1 MRSDPSRGPTGAA
14 GAALLPEVGVLGLV
28 PDPFNAVWQPRQQ
41 VLLRLA
47 RYFHVVWVNPA
58 QSWRWWER
66 SGINGAAAACAPV
79 EDADRFTVYTPWLPL
94 LYRPARLARAMERA
108 RLKHARAIL
117 ARRGCTAIVLSLWR
131 PQFAEALE
139 LVRFDQSCYHID
151 DEYSFAEQAVP
162 LGDHERRLIG
172 AVDQV
177 FVTSR
182 GLLAGKGG
190 INPHTDFV
198 PNGVDFAAY
207 AAPWPEP
214 PDLAAIPR
222 PRIGYTGVVKPQLDW
237 PLLEALAASRPDWS
251 FVFVGPIQ
259 REPRTLEVV
268 ARLGRRANVHF
279 LGLRS
284 LEALAAYP
292 QHFDVCIM
300 PYRLNHYTDQ
310 IYPLKLH
317 EYLASGRPTVGTPI
331 STLTTFPEVVRLAHG
346 PREWVQAIAE
356 ALGPTAITDERRTA
370 RQRVARD
377 HDWDGLV
384 QQIART
390 IAGRLG
396 PAWAA
401 RLDEAVEHRAAS
413 GAAGFLSPADRRGPD
428 R

>member
-1 MRSDPSRGPTGAA
+1 VDGA
-14 GAALLPEVGVLGLV
+14 GSALLPEVGVIGLV
-28 PDPFNAVWQPRQQ
+28 PDAFNAVWQPRQQ

-47 RYFHVVWVNPA
+47 RYFQVVWVNPA

-66 SGINGAAAACAPV
+66 PVVNDPAVAPV
-79 EDADRFTVYTPWLPL
+79 EDANRFTVYTPWLPL
-94 LYRPARLARAMERA
+94 LYRPPRLARAMERA
-108 RLKHARAIL
+108 RLNHARAIL

-131 PQFAEALE
+131 PQFAEVLE
-139 LVRFDQSCYHID
+139 ILRFDQSCYHID
-151 DEYSFAEQAVP
+151 DEYSFAEEAVP

-237 PLLEALAASRPDWS
+237 PLLEALAAMKSDWS

-259 REPRTLEVV
+259 REARTVDAV

-317 EYLASGRPTVGTPI
+317 EYLAGGRPTVGTPI
-331 STLTTFPEVVRLAHG
+331 NTLTAFPEVVRLAHG
-346 PREWVQAIAE
+346 PREWVRAIAE
-356 ALGPTAITDERRTA
+356 ALEPAANTEERRTA

-390 IAGRLG
+390 IAERLG

-401 RLDEAVEHRAAS
+401 RLDEAVEHRVAS
-413 GAAGFLSPADRRGPD
+413 GAAGFLSPAIRRGPD